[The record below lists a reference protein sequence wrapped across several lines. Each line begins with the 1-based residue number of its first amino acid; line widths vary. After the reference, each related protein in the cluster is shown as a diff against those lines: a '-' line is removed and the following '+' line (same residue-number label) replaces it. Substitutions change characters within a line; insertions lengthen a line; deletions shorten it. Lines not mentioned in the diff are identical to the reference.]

1 MIKRRII
8 TINGVTRNLDVKKN
22 SLNII
27 HELQNRSTASFTLGR
42 GSAEEGQEVIIEEQG
57 LLDVEPIR
65 LFGGTINRVAS
76 APVGQSI
83 NYLVSCVDFNAIA
96 DRRTVAEAF
105 DAQTSGNMVI
115 AIWEQK
121 LQYEGV
127 TLGFIEPGPV
137 TSRSVFDYKK
147 VSQALNEISEKT
159 GIRWNIDYFKRLD
172 YFSPGHF
179 SSPFELTETSANYKD
194 LRLERNRDKYRNVQI
209 FRPGDI
215 ETALQPAERPSPAP
229 DGVSKTFIL
238 RFPISRKPVI
248 LINAV
253 PVDESQIG
261 ILGLDEPGTKQ
272 WYWKKGS
279 NQIVQE
285 NVETELP
292 LGTSLEVDYYGLR
305 RVVLIKEEGEQILA
319 RQAIEGGTGIYEA
332 YDERAT
338 VDTSQAANEVV
349 DGLLRKYGRIPNILT
364 YQTNYR
370 GLRAGMTQKVN
381 IPSRNISGDFLI
393 ERVVARAD
401 GSFMNYSVTAVDTED
416 PGGWKQFF
424 AKLIDGVRGFS
435 IRENESVDLLAGIK
449 EVGLQEIADTCTTV
463 DASPPFQAGVNIVF
477 GRWQCL
483 AE

>member
-8 TINGVTRNLDVKKN
+8 TINGVDRSRHVSRNT
-22 SLNII
+22 LNIMD
-27 HELQNRSTASFTLGR
+27 ELQGRSTASFVLEI

-57 LLDVEPIR
+57 PLDTEPLR
-65 LFGGTINRVAS
+65 LFGGTVNSAAS
-76 APVGQSI
+76 YRAGQSI
-83 NYLVSCVDFNAIA
+83 HWAVSCVDFNAIA
-96 DRRTVAEAF
+96 ERRAVADAF
-105 DAQTSGNMVI
+105 DAQTSGNMI
-115 AIWEQK
+115 RAIWEQK
-121 LQYEGV
+121 LQDEGV

-147 VSQALNEISEKT
+147 VSLAFNEISEKT

-179 SSPFELTETSANYKD
+179 AAPFGLTETSANYKD

-215 ETALQPAERPSPAP
+215 ETALQPKERPTPGP

-238 RFPISRKPVI
+238 RFAVSRKPLVY
-248 LINAV
+248 INGM
-253 PVDESQIG
+253 PVDGDQVG
-261 ILGLDEPGTKQ
+261 ILGLDDPGTKQ

-279 NQIVQE
+279 NQIVQDAS
-285 NVETELP
+285 ETELP
-292 LGTSLEVDYYGLR
+292 PGTNLEVDYYGLR
-305 RVVLIKEEGEQILA
+305 RVVLIKEDGEQILA

-364 YQTNYR
+364 YYTNQH
-370 GLRAGMTQKVN
+370 GLRAGMTQNVE
-381 IPSRNISGDFLI
+381 IAERGVSGDFLI
-393 ERVVARAD
+393 EKVAARAN
-401 GSFMNYSVTAVDTED
+401 GSLMNYSVTAIDTED

-424 AKLIDGVRGFS
+424 GTLIDGSRGFS
-435 IRENESVDLLAGIK
+435 IRENEFVDLMAGIK
-449 EVGLQEIADTCTTV
+449 ETELQAVTEVVGIH
-463 DASPPFQAGVNIVF
+463 DATPPFQAGVNIIF